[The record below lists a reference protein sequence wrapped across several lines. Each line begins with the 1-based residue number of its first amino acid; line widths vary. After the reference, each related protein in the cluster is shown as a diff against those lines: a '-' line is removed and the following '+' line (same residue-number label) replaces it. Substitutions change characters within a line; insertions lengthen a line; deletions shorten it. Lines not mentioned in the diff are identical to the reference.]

1 MLNMIQNIN
10 RRIAAVFIA
19 GVAIL
24 FTLLC
29 FTGRDRSELEAFRS
43 ENGWGYSVKNREKV
57 IIYQPYIPALEG
69 NKPFRS
75 KREALKAGRMVITK
89 IHEGTD
95 YTLTIDELTKA
106 GIGI

>member
-1 MLNMIQNIN
+1 MTLNIKK
-10 RRIAAVFIA
+10 RTVVVLLAAVA
-19 GVAIL
+19 ALCTV
-24 FTLLC
+24 LC
-29 FTGRDRSELEAFRS
+29 FTGRDRSGLEAFRS